1 MKWTKTSLVS
11 TFLGLNFEDY
21 LTRLFNSSR
30 SYREDLQVQ
39 FRRLRCTRSFSGTR
53 SHPFHPSN
61 PHSVYSYVLISSVQQ
76 NKLIEAKIQR
86 RPSRVTANQQ
96 NTAEALAAPTS
107 LSLPL
112 GSAMAASSFGSLNL
126 STSLGPSSS
135 HGPQI
140 FLRIRVADTA
150 DAVHISTTIPV

>member
-1 MKWTKTSLVS
+1 MSDAYVVMEANPTQGNAHHLHCSPL
-11 TFLGLNFEDY
+11 
-21 LTRLFNSSR
+21 RLPKH
-30 SYREDLQVQ
+30 
-39 FRRLRCTRSFSGTR
+39 T
-53 SHPFHPSN
+53 
-61 PHSVYSYVLISSVQQ
+61 VQQ
-76 NKLIEAKIQR
+76 NLAIEAKIQR

-96 NTAEALAAPTS
+96 NTAKALAAPTS